1 MTSPPETLTTSSARP
16 RRPQTWPLTA
26 TLIATSLGFGVIQ
39 LDVTVVNVAV
49 KQIGASFGGGITGLQ
64 WVVSAYTLVLAALI
78 LTAGALG
85 DRFGAKRMLCTGFVV
100 FTAASVLCGLSTSM
114 AMLIAAR
121 AVQGLGA
128 ALLGSCALALLNHS
142 YTDPRQRTR
151 AVGQF
156 VAGASA
162 ALSGGPVIGGFLI
175 AAFGWRAI
183 FFINVP
189 LGAAGF
195 WLALRYASETDR
207 SARRRVDTRGAAL
220 ATIALAGFAAA
231 VIEAGTYGFTSRWVL
246 AGLGCSL
253 AAAVAFV
260 AAEQRTASPML
271 PLSLFRRP
279 GFVSPVT
286 MGFLVNVCFYGLIFL
301 FSLLFQAQHHMS
313 ALQTGLAFLPMT
325 AAILGANLISG
336 RVNAAIGPQSRHPG
350 RPGRD
355 DRRVRRAAVDQPGH
369 RLPGHARPADPA
381 RRRAGDARAADDER
395 AAGQRRPQPLG
406 RHLRRPD
413 RLPAGRQPARRRP
426 VRLARRDRF
435 LRRLPHRPRDLR
447 RHPDRQRGRGGRR
460 GRDRTAGRGLMIQ
473 PSAS

>member
-1 MTSPPETLTTSSARP
+1 MTSPDTITMSAPP
-16 RRPQTWPLTA
+16 RRPQSWPLTA

-64 WVVSAYTLVLAALI
+64 WVVDAYTLVLAALI

-100 FTAASVLCGLSTSM
+100 FTAASVLCGLATSM

-142 YTDPRQRTR
+142 YTDPRRRTR

-195 WLALRYASETDR
+195 WLALRYATETDR
-207 SARRRVDTRGAAL
+207 SAARRVDTRGAAL
-220 ATIALAGFAAA
+220 ATIALAVFAAS
-231 VIEAGTYGFTSRWVL
+231 VIEAGTHGFTSPWVL

-253 AAAVAFV
+253 AAAVAFIC
-260 AAEQRTASPML
+260 AEARTASPML

-286 MGFLVNVCFYGLIFL
+286 IGFLVNVCFYGLIFL
-301 FSLLFQAQHHMS
+301 FSLLFQAQHRMS

-336 RVNAAIGPQSRHPG
+336 RVNAAIGPSRAILLGLAAMTAGCGGLLWISPATG
-350 RPGRD
+350 YPAMLAQQILLGGGLGTLVPPMTSVLLASA
-355 DRRVRRAAVDQPGH
+355 DRSRSGVTSGALTAFRQAGSLLGVAFFGSLAASDFYGGFHAALWICVALLLVSAGVVVGAAVTGRRA
-369 RLPGHARPADPA
+369 
-381 RRRAGDARAADDER
+381 
-395 AAGQRRPQPLG
+395 
-406 RHLRRPD
+406 
-413 RLPAGRQPARRRP
+413 
-426 VRLARRDRF
+426 
-435 LRRLPHRPRDLR
+435 
-447 RHPDRQRGRGGRR
+447 
-460 GRDRTAGRGLMIQ
+460 TAG
-473 PSAS
+473 

>member
-1 MTSPPETLTTSSARP
+1 MTSPPETITMPARP
-16 RRPQTWPLTA
+16 RRPQAWPLTA

-85 DRFGAKRMLCTGFVV
+85 DRFGAKRMLCAGFVV

-175 AAFGWRAI
+175 AGFGWRAI

-260 AAEQRTASPML
+260 VAERTASPML

-301 FSLLFQAQHHMS
+301 FSLLFQAQHHLS

-336 RVNAAIGPQSRHPG
+336 RVTGAIGPNRAILAGLTAMTAGCAGLLWTGPATGYPAMLAQQILLGGGLGTLVPPMTSVLLASAERSRSGVTSGALTAFRQAGSLLGVALFGSLAATDFYGGFHTALWISVVILIVSAGVVVGTAAIG
-350 RPGRD
+350 
-355 DRRVRRAAVDQPGH
+355 RR
-369 RLPGHARPADPA
+369 
-381 RRRAGDARAADDER
+381 
-395 AAGQRRPQPLG
+395 
-406 RHLRRPD
+406 
-413 RLPAGRQPARRRP
+413 
-426 VRLARRDRF
+426 
-435 LRRLPHRPRDLR
+435 
-447 RHPDRQRGRGGRR
+447 
-460 GRDRTAGRGLMIQ
+460 
-473 PSAS
+473 

>member
-1 MTSPPETLTTSSARP
+1 MTPSETLTTSSPPQRP
-16 RRPQTWPLTA
+16 GSWPLTA

-64 WVVSAYTLVLAALI
+64 WVVDAYTLVLAALI

-114 AMLIAAR
+114 GMLIAAR

-142 YTDPRQRTR
+142 YTDPGQRTR

-162 ALSGGPVIGGFLI
+162 ALSGGPVLGGFLI

-195 WLALRYASETDR
+195 WLARRYAAETDR
-207 SARRRVDTRGAAL
+207 SAARRVDARGAAL
-220 ATIALAGFAAA
+220 ATITLAVFAAA
-231 VIEAGTYGFTSRWVL
+231 VIEAGTYGFASPWVL
-246 AGLGCSL
+246 AALGVSL
-253 AAAVAFV
+253 AAGVAFV
-260 AAEQRTASPML
+260 AAEARAPSPML
-271 PLSLFRRP
+271 PLSLFRRR

-286 MGFLVNVCFYGLIFL
+286 LGFLVNVCFYGLIFL
-301 FSLLFQAQHHMS
+301 FSLLFQAQRRLS
-313 ALQTGLAFLPMT
+313 ALETGLAFLPMT
-325 AAILGANLISG
+325 AAILGANLVSG
-336 RVNAAIGPQSRHPG
+336 RVTAAIGPTRAIVAGLAALTAGCAGLLWAGPATGYPALLAQQILLGGGLGTLVPPMTSVLLASAERSRSGVTSGALTAFRQAGSLLGVALFGSLAATDFYGGFHRALWISIALLLVSAG
-350 RPGRD
+350 VVVG
-355 DRRVRRAAVDQPGH
+355 AAVT
-369 RLPGHARPADPA
+369 
-381 RRRAGDARAADDER
+381 
-395 AAGQRRPQPLG
+395 
-406 RHLRRPD
+406 
-413 RLPAGRQPARRRP
+413 
-426 VRLARRDRF
+426 
-435 LRRLPHRPRDLR
+435 
-447 RHPDRQRGRGGRR
+447 GRR
-460 GRDRTAGRGLMIQ
+460 TTAG
-473 PSAS
+473 

>member
-1 MTSPPETLTTSSARP
+1 MTSPPGTLTTSSARP

-85 DRFGAKRMLCTGFVV
+85 DRFGAKRMLCAGFVV

-142 YTDPRQRTR
+142 YADPGERTR
-151 AVGQF
+151 AVGRF

-195 WLALRYASETDR
+195 WLARRYAQETDR

-260 AAEQRTASPML
+260 AAERRTAHPML

-286 MGFLVNVCFYGLIFL
+286 IGFLVNVCFYGLIFL
-301 FSLLFQAQHHMS
+301 FSLLFQAEHQLS

-336 RVNAAIGPQSRHPG
+336 RVTGALGPSRAILAGLTAMTAGCAGLLWISPATGYPAMLAQQILLGGGLGTLVPPMTSVLLASAERSRSGVTSGALTAFRQAGSLLGVALFGSLAATDFYVGFRTALWICVVILIVSAGVVAGAAAIG
-350 RPGRD
+350 
-355 DRRVRRAAVDQPGH
+355 
-369 RLPGHARPADPA
+369 RPAD
-381 RRRAGDARAADDER
+381 GAA
-395 AAGQRRPQPLG
+395 AP
-406 RHLRRPD
+406 
-413 RLPAGRQPARRRP
+413 
-426 VRLARRDRF
+426 
-435 LRRLPHRPRDLR
+435 
-447 RHPDRQRGRGGRR
+447 
-460 GRDRTAGRGLMIQ
+460 
-473 PSAS
+473 